1 MEYQKPELNQL
12 GSTESLIL
20 GVIEPGDDSNTQHSE
35 ASSAFEFE
43 E

>member
-12 GSTESLIL
+12 GAGESLVLGGIL
-20 GVIEPGDDSNTQHSE
+20 GGRDSGTDTHTH
-35 ASSAFEFE
+35 SAFEFE